1 MNQREIREADELLKS
16 AKEMVETER
25 ELVEGSI
32 KDCGYDPEKIREY
45 VIEHPVAHEE
55 ETTENTDETPEI
67 SEGTEED
74 LEAAIKEN
82 QNKYKEETI
91 AGYTELVTGQ
101 FKDLSALLSL
111 DSGVVIEEND
121 DNKKDLVDALVG
133 MVELIESEN
142 EIKDLQA
149 NLNEEYDKYLDY
161 LASPEYSALQDKKIE
176 ELSARLEELEKSE
189 KNQYV
194 NIKKLKADIRLLKGR
209 YDFSFMDNRVTI
221 ENEMENF
228 FNNYRSNYV
237 IEKFTSKCKQ
247 SKVNPDVYRYF
258 FNIEEK
264 FLDEHYHP
272 FNNLFLFYCMRWIG
286 NADATKQ
293 RDEIK
298 LVFNI
303 LTKIVYNKFPSEEA
317 RQSALNAIMAH
328 HDAYIEAG
336 YTEKFIENNTSYPN
350 HPVRLEKER
359 QAAENFKD
367 VAISNLNK
375 EFNTVL
381 DRSKYDDMSV
391 DDLHQYTILLKS
403 LKNDFGVEVTSEMF
417 DMSLDELKEIWN
429 QKSEEKAKEAE
440 EKVQVKVA
448 ESDEEQTESNDDAE
462 PSDDPG
468 DATEEASD
476 NAEAPE
482 TTKEVREISDSFAV
496 QDEVTKVTENKEEE

>member
-161 LASPEYSALQDKKIE
+161 LRSTVHFRIR
-176 ELSARLEELEKSE
+176 RL
-189 KNQYV
+189 KNC
-194 NIKKLKADIRLLKGR
+194 LL
-209 YDFSFMDNRVTI
+209 V
-221 ENEMENF
+221 
-228 FNNYRSNYV
+228 
-237 IEKFTSKCKQ
+237 
-247 SKVNPDVYRYF
+247 
-258 FNIEEK
+258 
-264 FLDEHYHP
+264 
-272 FNNLFLFYCMRWIG
+272 W
-286 NADATKQ
+286 
-293 RDEIK
+293 
-298 LVFNI
+298 
-303 LTKIVYNKFPSEEA
+303 
-317 RQSALNAIMAH
+317 
-328 HDAYIEAG
+328 
-336 YTEKFIENNTSYPN
+336 
-350 HPVRLEKER
+350 
-359 QAAENFKD
+359 
-367 VAISNLNK
+367 
-375 EFNTVL
+375 
-381 DRSKYDDMSV
+381 
-391 DDLHQYTILLKS
+391 KS
-403 LKNDFGVEVTSEMF
+403 LRSPK
-417 DMSLDELKEIWN
+417 
-429 QKSEEKAKEAE
+429 
-440 EKVQVKVA
+440 
-448 ESDEEQTESNDDAE
+448 
-462 PSDDPG
+462 
-468 DATEEASD
+468 
-476 NAEAPE
+476 
-482 TTKEVREISDSFAV
+482 RISM
-496 QDEVTKVTENKEEE
+496 